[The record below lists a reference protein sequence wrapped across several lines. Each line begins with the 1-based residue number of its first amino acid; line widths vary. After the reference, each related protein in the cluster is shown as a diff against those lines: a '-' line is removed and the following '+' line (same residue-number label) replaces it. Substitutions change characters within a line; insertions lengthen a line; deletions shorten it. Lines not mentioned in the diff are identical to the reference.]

1 MGGDFNTSTG
11 SHAKRQG
18 DHAAW
23 AAVLVADPMRLLRP
37 YAHEPLFAVV
47 AEFGF
52 DWQGCNVID
61 APTTRYPAG
70 STRPP
75 AKIDWVFTRGVVAQD
90 AAIIPALRA
99 DGTPLTDHDGLF
111 VVVIPA

>member
-37 YAHEPLFAVV
+37 YAHEPLFAVA
-47 AEFGF
+47 AEFSY
-52 DWQGCNVID
+52 DWQGFNVID